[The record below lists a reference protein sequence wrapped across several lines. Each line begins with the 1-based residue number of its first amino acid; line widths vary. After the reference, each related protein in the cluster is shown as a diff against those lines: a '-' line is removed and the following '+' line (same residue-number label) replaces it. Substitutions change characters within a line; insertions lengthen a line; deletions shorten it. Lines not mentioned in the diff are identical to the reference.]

1 MRPGELN
8 MRIYQALICLLV
20 FFFLALQADA
30 QAPTAKSFGTLPS
43 HVDAAISP
51 NGKTVAT
58 FLNYKNSG
66 EYVVKIIDI
75 DGNKKAIDGPFIKRG
90 VQPSWLKWANDEILL
105 VAIRLN
111 MMRDRNTPAPYEYL
125 ISYNVK
131 TGDQKILVESLNNIR
146 QFNASVI
153 DFLENDPQYVLM
165 SVRGKRA
172 DGRGIELTPEVR
184 KIDVFSGKA
193 FRLQQNDPNV
203 QNWILDRRSHP
214 RVGQGITKRTRNKD
228 DAKYFMTIRDTD
240 KMTWQNVS
248 EYPGLTPKSSIYGFT
263 ENPNELIVG
272 QYRGEE
278 TEGLYIYDLS
288 QKAYTRKVYHN
299 LKYDVSGLIYDS
311 TGNKLI
317 GATYIADD
325 EVSVLFDES
334 AQPSGPDVE
343 KEDRY
348 DYVDSSQS
356 GKFLYKVTGTSNPG
370 KLIVYD
376 PETHTSK
383 TIGSLRPEFDNKVMG
398 SVENITYPSRDKL
411 DIPGYI
417 TYPPGYDKASAGAIP
432 FIVLP
437 HGGPYARTSRD
448 FDYFAQFFA
457 TRGYGVLQMNFRGST
472 GYGKAFQDAGR
483 ENWQVMLDDV
493 EDGTRWLY
501 AQGLADPNKSC
512 IAGWSYGGYAAM
524 MGAIKH
530 PDLYN
535 CAVSMAGVTDL
546 KDLWV
551 DIQRYLYGR
560 SRAKNTILVGFDDKS
575 ELRDYSPVELARN
588 LEIPLFIAHGK
599 IDQRV
604 HYDQFKK
611 MVRALKKSD
620 AKVTKLT
627 LNGEDHYLSDQY
639 NRELFFEGLDAFLT
653 EVNGKLN

>member
-1 MRPGELN
+1 MRGF
-8 MRIYQALICLLV
+8 RILLCVFV
-20 FFFLALQADA
+20 FFLFAVQAVA
-30 QAPTAKSFGTLPS
+30 QVPSAKSFGTLPS

-51 NGKTVAT
+51 DGKTVAT
-58 FLNYKNSG
+58 FLNFNNSG

-75 DGNKKAIDGPFIKRG
+75 DGNEKASDGPFLKRG
-90 VQPSWLKWANDEILL
+90 VQPAWLKWANDEILL

-111 MMRDRNTPAPYEYL
+111 MKADRNTPVVYEYL

-131 TGDQKILVESLNNIR
+131 SGDQKILVESLNNIR
-146 QFNASVI
+146 QFNANVL
-153 DFLENDPQYVLM
+153 DFLENDPQYILM

-172 DGRGIELTPEVR
+172 DNRGVELTPEVR

-203 QNWILDRRSHP
+203 QNWILDRRNHP

-228 DAKYFMTIRDTD
+228 DAEYFMTIRDTD
-240 KMTWQNVS
+240 TLTWRNVS
-248 EYPGLTPKSSIYGFT
+248 EYPGLNPRSSIYGFT
-263 ENPNELIVG
+263 ENPNELVVG
-272 QYRGEE
+272 QYRDQD
-278 TEGLYIYDLS
+278 TKGLYIYDLS

-299 LKYDVSGLIYDS
+299 PKYDVSGLVYDS
-311 TGNKLI
+311 TGTKLI
-317 GATYIADD
+317 GAKYIADD
-325 EVSVLFDES
+325 EVSVIFDEGT
-334 AQPSGPDVE
+334 QPSGPTI
-343 KEDRY
+343 KETDRY

-356 GKFLYKVTGTSNPG
+356 GKFLYKVTSPSNPG
-370 KLIVYD
+370 DLVVYG
-376 PETHTSK
+376 PETHTTK
-383 TIGSLRPEFDNKVMG
+383 TIGSIRPEFDGKAMG
-398 SVENITYPSRDKL
+398 VVENITYPSRDNL

-417 TYPPGYDKASAGAIP
+417 TYPPGYDKASGAAIP

-501 AQGLADPNKSC
+501 AQGLADPDKSC
-512 IAGWSYGGYAAM
+512 IAGWSYGGYAAL

-560 SRAKNTILVGFDDKS
+560 SRAKNTILVGFSDKS
-575 ELRDYSPVELARN
+575 ELKENSPVELARD
-588 LEIPLFIAHGK
+588 LEIPLYIAHGK
-599 IDQRV
+599 LDQRV
-604 HYDQFKK
+604 HYDQFSK
-611 MVRALKKSD
+611 MTKALRKSD
-620 AKVTKLT
+620 AEVTELT
-627 LNGEDHYLSDQY
+627 LNGEDHFLSDQY
-639 NRELFFEGLDAFLT
+639 NRELFFEGLDAFLVK
-653 EVNGKLN
+653 VNGKLN